1 MKIAKGSPTAE
12 ELAALVVAL
21 RAVRRAPAP
30 APLPVAR
37 RVLRSPVVPGPGGW
51 RESRWSVGGRL

>member
-1 MKIAKGSPTAE
+1 MKIVKGSPTAE

-30 APLPVAR
+30 LPVAR
-37 RVLRSPVVPGPGGW
+37 RVLRRPVVPGPGGW

>member
-1 MKIAKGSPTAE
+1 M
-12 ELAALVVAL
+12 AL
-21 RAVRRAPAP
+21 RAVRRAP

-37 RVLRSPVVPGPGGW
+37 RVLRRPVVPGPGGW